1 MVKEIYEKRALP
13 VMALR
18 NLVVFPEQTVC
29 FEVGRPKSIKAIR
42 NAVDSTDR
50 LIFLVTQK
58 DATVE
63 DPQFSELYDVG
74 VVAEIKQISGDGKN
88 FEIVVEGLYR
98 AKITEVLKER
108 LSMRAVVEQCLE
120 ALPDTED
127 LKTVATLRLLKE
139 RVEEYVSASPR
150 IAPEVFLAVLEEVDI
165 ATATDGVAGHFH
177 LEMEDKQTLLSELN
191 IIKRTETLCTI
202 LSRET
207 EILKIEMELNDK
219 VQERMDKNQREYYLR
234 EQIKAASVEL
244 GEDDSP
250 LAESA
255 SYKEKISA
263 LPIDERSKKK
273 LFDECERLVKTTPGS
288 PEANVARTY
297 LERVV
302 SLPWGVYTEDNLDVI
317 TARKTL
323 EKDHYGLEE
332 VKERILELVAV
343 KKLAPDANAQ
353 ILCLV
358 GPPGV
363 GKTSIARS
371 LAEAMGRKYVRISL
385 GGVRDEAE
393 IRGHRRTYIGSMPG
407 RIITA
412 IEQAG
417 TSNPLILLDE
427 IDKLGS
433 DFKGDPS
440 SALLEVLDGEQND
453 TFNDHYID
461 VPFDLSKVLF
471 ITTANDASQIPS
483 ALFDRMEIIE
493 LYSYT
498 AEDKFLIAKKH
509 LVPKQVKNFGMNAKM
524 IRFTD
529 AAIREIIGSYTKE
542 AGVRTL
548 DRTITKIIRK
558 AAVKFAEGFEGKITV
573 SPSNLPEFLGAPK
586 YKLSKLDFEKMV
598 GAANGLA
605 WTSVGGEMMQIE
617 VAVLE
622 GNGKLELT
630 GSLGDVMKESA
641 KAAVSFIR
649 ANCEKLG
656 VESDFYKTKDI
667 HIHVPEGAVPKDG
680 PSAGVTMTTALV
692 SALTETPVVKTVAM
706 TGEITL
712 RGKVLAIGGLR
723 EKSTAA
729 FKNGM
734 KTVLIPAENE
744 PDLEKVNETIKN
756 AIEFIPVS
764 NLDEVLSIALESKK
778 SDKTRSTKSD
788 KTKSNPINNGK
799 DTKSTGVYCKE
810 GANNYELQQS

>member
-1 MVKEIYEKRALP
+1 MSDTILQKRALP
-13 VMALR
+13 VLALR
-18 NLVVFPEQTVC
+18 NLVVFPDQTVC
-29 FEVGRPKSIKAIR
+29 FEVGRFKSIRAIR
-42 NAVDSTDR
+42 SAVDTTDR
-50 LIFLVTQK
+50 QLFLVTQK

-63 DPQFSELYDVG
+63 DPKVSELYDIG
-74 VVAEIKQISGDGKN
+74 VVAEIKQISGDSN
-88 FEIVVEGLYR
+88 RFEIVVEGLYR
-98 AKITEVLKER
+98 ARMVEVLREKASLRGVIEQ
-108 LSMRAVVEQCLE
+108 VEEIQ
-120 ALPDTED
+120 PDDKD
-127 LKTVATLRLLKE
+127 LNTVATLRLLKE
-139 RVEEYVSASPR
+139 RVDAYVNVSPR
-150 IAPEVFLAVLEEVDI
+150 IAPEIFLSVLEESDI
-165 ATATDGVAGHFH
+165 AAATDDVAGHFH
-177 LEMEDKQTLLSELN
+177 LQVEDKQKLLSELN
-191 IIKRTETLCTI
+191 VLTRAEKLCSI

-207 EILKIEMELNDK
+207 EILEIETQINEK
-219 VQERMDKNQREYYLR
+219 VQERMDKHQREYYLR
-234 EQIKAASVEL
+234 EQIKVASNEL

-250 LAESA
+250 IAEA
-255 SYKEKISA
+255 DKYKEKIKA
-263 LPIDERSKKK
+263 LPIDDRSRKR
-273 LFDECERLVKTTPGS
+273 LLDECDRFIKTTPGS

-302 SLPWGVYTEDNLDVI
+302 SLPWGVLTEDNLDVQG
-317 TARKTL
+317 ARKIL

-332 VKERILELVAV
+332 VKERILELIAV
-343 KKLAPDANAQ
+343 KKLAPDAKAQ

-385 GGVRDEAE
+385 GGVHDEAE

-417 TSNPLILLDE
+417 TSNPLVLLDE

-433 DFKGDPS
+433 DYKGDPS
-440 SALLEVLDGEQND
+440 SALLEVLDGEQNS
-453 TFNDHYID
+453 TFTDHYID

-471 ITTANDASQIPS
+471 ITTANDPSQIPGP
-483 ALFDRMEIIE
+483 LYDRMEIIE

-498 AEDKFLIAKKH
+498 AEDKFSIAKKY
-509 LVPKQVKNFGMNAKM
+509 LIPKQIKNFGMNSKM
-524 IRFTD
+524 LRFTD
-529 AAIREIIGSYTKE
+529 AAIRALIADYTKE

-558 AAVKFAEGFEGKITV
+558 VAVKFADGFEGKFTV
-573 SPSNLPEFLGAPK
+573 SPSNLEELLGAPK
-586 YKLSKLDFEKMV
+586 YKTTKLDFEEMI

-622 GNGKLELT
+622 GSGKLELT

-641 KAAVSFIR
+641 KAAISFIR
-649 ANCEKLG
+649 SRCEKLG
-656 VESDFYKTKDI
+656 IDSDFYKNKDI

-692 SALTETPVVKTVAM
+692 SALTETPVNKSVAM

-712 RGKVLAIGGLR
+712 RGKVLPIGGLR

-734 KTVLIPAENE
+734 KTVLIPEGNKA
-744 PDLEKVNETIKN
+744 DLDKVNDTVKN

-764 NLDEVLSIALESKK
+764 NLDEVLSISLVNKGKKRVDKINNVSKK
-778 SDKTRSTKSD
+778 
-788 KTKSNPINNGK
+788 NINENIT
-799 DTKSTGVYCKE
+799 DTKTNGVYCKE
-810 GANNYELQQS
+810 I

>member
-1 MVKEIYEKRALP
+1 MSDTILQKRALP
-13 VMALR
+13 VLALR
-18 NLVVFPEQTVC
+18 NLVVFPDQTVC
-29 FEVGRPKSIKAIR
+29 FEVGRFKSIRAIR
-42 NAVDSTDR
+42 SAVDTTDR
-50 LIFLVTQK
+50 QIFLVTQK
-58 DATVE
+58 DATIE
-63 DPQFSELYDVG
+63 DPKVSELYDIG
-74 VVAEIKQISGDGKN
+74 VVAEIKQISGDGSR

-98 AKITEVLKER
+98 ARMVEVLREKASLRGVIEQ
-108 LSMRAVVEQCLE
+108 VEE
-120 ALPDTED
+120 IKPDDKD
-127 LKTVATLRLLKE
+127 LNTVATLRLLKE
-139 RVEEYVSASPR
+139 RVDAYVSVSPR
-150 IAPEVFLAVLEEVDI
+150 IAPEIFLSVLEESDI
-165 ATATDGVAGHFH
+165 ATATDDVAGHFH
-177 LEMEDKQTLLSELN
+177 LQVEDKQKLLSELN
-191 IIKRTETLCTI
+191 VLTRAEKLCSI

-207 EILKIEMELNDK
+207 EILEIETEINEK
-219 VQERMDKNQREYYLR
+219 VQERMDKHQREYYLR
-234 EQIKAASVEL
+234 EQIKVASNEL
-244 GEDDSP
+244 GDDDSP
-250 LAESA
+250 VAEA
-255 SYKEKISA
+255 EKYKEKIKA
-263 LPIDERSKKK
+263 LPIDERSRKR
-273 LFDECERLVKTTPGS
+273 LLDECDRFIKTTPGS

-302 SLPWGVYTEDNLDVI
+302 SLPWGVLTEDNLDVQA
-317 TARKTL
+317 ARKVL
-323 EKDHYGLEE
+323 EKDHYGLED
-332 VKERILELVAV
+332 VKERILELIAV
-343 KKLAPDANAQ
+343 KKLAPDAKAQ

-385 GGVRDEAE
+385 GGVHDEAE

-417 TSNPLILLDE
+417 TSNPLVLLDE

-433 DFKGDPS
+433 DYKGDPS
-440 SALLEVLDGEQND
+440 SALLEVLDGEQNS
-453 TFNDHYID
+453 TFTDHYID

-471 ITTANDASQIPS
+471 ITTANDPSQIPGP
-483 ALFDRMEIIE
+483 LYDRMEIIE

-498 AEDKFLIAKKH
+498 AEDKFSIAKKY
-509 LVPKQVKNFGMNAKM
+509 LIPKQIKNFGMNSKM
-524 IRFTD
+524 LRFTD
-529 AAIREIIGSYTKE
+529 AAIRALISDYTKE

-558 AAVKFAEGFEGKITV
+558 VAVKFADGFEGRFTV
-573 SPSNLPEFLGAPK
+573 SPSNLEELLGAAK
-586 YKLSKLDFEKMV
+586 YKTTKLDFEEMI

-622 GNGKLELT
+622 GSGKLELT

-641 KAAVSFIR
+641 KAAISFIR
-649 ANCEKLG
+649 SRCDKLG
-656 VESDFYKTKDI
+656 VDSDFYKNKDI

-692 SALTETPVVKTVAM
+692 SALTETPVNKSVAM

-712 RGKVLAIGGLR
+712 RGKVLPIGGLR

-734 KTVLIPAENE
+734 KIVLIPEGNKA
-744 PDLEKVNETIKN
+744 DLDKVNDTVKN

-764 NLDEVLSIALESKK
+764 NLDEVISIAIINKGKKRVGKMNNVSKK
-778 SDKTRSTKSD
+778 
-788 KTKSNPINNGK
+788 NINENIT
-799 DTKSTGVYCKE
+799 DTKTNGVYCKE
-810 GANNYELQQS
+810 V

>member
-1 MVKEIYEKRALP
+1 MESKGENSLFSIVCYYKGTYMVKEIYEKRALP

-150 IAPEVFLAVLEEVDI
+150 IAPEVFLAVLEEADI

-234 EQIKAASVEL
+234 EQIKAASVVL

-255 SYKEKISA
+255 SYKEKIAA

-302 SLPWGVYTEDNLDVI
+302 SLPWGAYTEDNLDVI

-343 KKLAPDANAQ
+343 KNLAPDANAQ

-363 GKTSIARS
+363 GKTSISYSIAKS
-371 LAEAMGRKYVRISL
+371 LNRKLARISL
-385 GGVRDEAE
+385 GGVHDEAD
-393 IRGHRRTYIGSMPG
+393 IRGHRKTYVGAMPG
-407 RIITA
+407 RIMAAMI
-412 IEQAG
+412 QAG
-417 TSNPLILLDE
+417 SSNPVLLLDE
-427 IDKLGS
+427 IDKMGS
-433 DFKGDPS
+433 DHRGDPS
-440 SALLEVLDGEQND
+440 AALLEVLDAEQNH
-453 TFNDHYID
+453 TYRDHYLEITY
-461 VPFDLSKVLF
+461 DLSDVMF
-471 ITTANDASQIPS
+471 ITTANTLDTVPRP
-483 ALFDRMEIIE
+483 LLDRMEIIE
-493 LYSYT
+493 LGSYT
-498 AEDKFLIAKKH
+498 DEEKLMITKNHLIPKQLKKH
-509 LVPKQVKNFGMNAKM
+509 GLKKTQLR
-524 IRFTD
+524 ITD
-529 AAIREIIGSYTKE
+529 DAIREIISCYTRE
-542 AGVRTL
+542 SGVRNL
-548 DRTITKIIRK
+548 ERCFAEICRK
-558 AAVKFAEGFEGKITV
+558 A
-573 SPSNLPEFLGAPK
+573 
-586 YKLSKLDFEKMV
+586 D
-598 GAANGLA
+598 
-605 WTSVGGEMMQIE
+605 MQILANE
-617 VAVLE
+617 ALKRVSI
-622 GNGKLELT
+622 NGSNIT
-630 GSLGDVMKESA
+630 DYLGTRK
-641 KAAVSFIR
+641 F
-649 ANCEKLG
+649 L
-656 VESDFYKTKDI
+656 
-667 HIHVPEGAVPKDG
+667 
-680 PSAGVTMTTALV
+680 
-692 SALTETPVVKTVAM
+692 
-706 TGEITL
+706 
-712 RGKVLAIGGLR
+712 
-723 EKSTAA
+723 
-729 FKNGM
+729 
-734 KTVLIPAENE
+734 
-744 PDLEKVNETIKN
+744 PD
-756 AIEFIPVS
+756 
-764 NLDEVLSIALESKK
+764 
-778 SDKTRSTKSD
+778 
-788 KTKSNPINNGK
+788 
-799 DTKSTGVYCKE
+799 
-810 GANNYELQQS
+810 